1 MSCDVS
7 VIICAYN
14 HEKWIERSIR
24 SVLNQTLVSDNSV
37 EILVVNDA
45 SQDATKEII
54 EKFIDYPNIKIINNE
69 RNLGLPTSINIAIKQ
84 SSGRYIVRVDSDDYV
99 QRNFIFFMKFYL
111 DYNRFYQAVCVD
123 YLVVNEFEEVLTRE
137 NAIKKE
143 IACGVMFR
151 RECLFD
157 VGLYNEEYKMREGH
171 DLRRRFTQKFTIGHL
186 ELPLYKYRDHENN
199 RTKTNQVDDFNQK
212 LNIEHGE

>member
-24 SVLNQTLVSDNSV
+24 SVLNQTLVSDNSF

-54 EKFIDYPNIKIINNE
+54 EKFIDHPNIIIINNK
-69 RNLGLPTSINIAIKQ
+69 RNLGLPASINIAIKQ

-99 QRNFIFFMKFYL
+99 QRNFIFLMKFYL

-123 YLVVNEFEEVLTRE
+123 YLVVNEFEEVMTRE
-137 NAIKKE
+137 NAVKKE

-199 RTKTNQVDDFNQK
+199 RTKTNQVEDFNQK

>member
-24 SVLNQTLVSDNSV
+24 SVLNQTLVSDNSF

-54 EKFIDYPNIKIINNE
+54 EKFLDYPNIIIINNE
-69 RNLGLPTSINIAIKQ
+69 RNLGLPPSINIAIKR

-99 QRNFIFFMKFYL
+99 QRNFIFLMKFYL

-123 YLVVNEFEEVLTRE
+123 YLVVNKFEEVLTRE

-199 RTKTNQVDDFNQK
+199 RTKTKQVKDFNQK